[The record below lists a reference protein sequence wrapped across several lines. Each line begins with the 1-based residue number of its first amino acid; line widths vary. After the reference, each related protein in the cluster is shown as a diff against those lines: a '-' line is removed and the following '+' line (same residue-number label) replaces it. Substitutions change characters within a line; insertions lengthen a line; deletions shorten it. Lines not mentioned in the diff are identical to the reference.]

1 MFNIKKLLMILIP
14 GMILGLIVYGLFFF
28 FGGTILFLLGLR
40 YNNLLSL
47 AKFFGIFLILSTIID
62 FVVVCF
68 LKVLKELRGL
78 TEIQQNLL
86 YLTLDIPLNMII
98 IGISETLT
106 KGVSCSMLTAFIFSI
121 ISYLFGLFLEKKSN
135 KL

>member
-121 ISYLFGLFLEKKSN
+121 ISYLFGLFLEKKI
-135 KL
+135 K

>member
-78 TEIQQNLL
+78 TEIQHNLL

-135 KL
+135 EL

>member
-106 KGVSCSMLTAFIFSI
+106 KGVSCSMLTAFIISI